1 MVEPQHGLT
10 DTEVEKI
17 VGNLLR
23 AGVVL
28 AAMVMVVGA
37 VRFLIAHG
45 SEPADFHTFTP
56 ERTDL
61 REPWAVATH
70 MADGHS
76 TGLLQLGVLLLIAT
90 PVARVLFSV
99 FAFGAQR
106 DYTYVGITLIV
117 AAVLLYSLFFGRS

>member
-1 MVEPQHGLT
+1 MDEPRHGWT
-10 DTEVEKI
+10 DTQVEMI

-23 AGVVL
+23 TGVVL
-28 AAMVMVVGA
+28 AAIVMAVGA
-37 VRFLIAHG
+37 VLFLIAHG
-45 SEPADFHTFTP
+45 SEPADFHTFAP

-61 REPWAVATH
+61 RDPWAVLTNV
-70 MADGHS
+70 ADQHS

-106 DYTYVGITLIV
+106 DYTYVCITLIV
-117 AAVLLYSLFFGRS
+117 AAVLLYSLFFGQN

>member
-1 MVEPQHGLT
+1 MAEQQHGLT
-10 DTEVEKI
+10 DTQVEKI

-23 AGVVL
+23 TGVIL
-28 AAMVMVVGA
+28 AALVMAVGA
-37 VRFLIAHG
+37 VLFLHAHG
-45 SEPADFHTFTP
+45 SEPADFRNFAP

-61 REPWAVATH
+61 RDPWVVFTNV
-70 MADGHS
+70 ADGHN

-106 DYTYVGITLIV
+106 DYTYVCITLIV